1 MQVELNKDT
10 KRTTLDDFQ
19 VGDGVLDLETNKLYI
34 VSQDL
39 EERVPGKLIDDD
51 DEKDV
56 VKVDSV
62 DDDDHDYEF
71 DPDYDPD
78 EKEDRDDEDDGYE
91 PAVVSINH
99 GYFLYDVD
107 ESNQV
112 GRKHKTGPAAA
123 IKSYLVRDLKHDF
136 KRIPADQLVISVK

>member
-1 MQVELNKDT
+1 MQVELNKDDN
-10 KRTTLDDFQ
+10 RTTLYDFQ

-51 DEKDV
+51 EDV
-56 VKVDSV
+56 VKVDK
-62 DDDDHDYEF
+62 DDDDYNYD
-71 DPDYDPD
+71 DDLDYDPD
-78 EKEDRDDEDDGYE
+78 EKEDHDDEEYE
-91 PAVVSINH
+91 PDVVSINH
-99 GYFLYDVD
+99 GYFLYDVN

-112 GRKHKTGPAAA
+112 GRKHRTGPAAA

>member
-1 MQVELNKDT
+1 MQVELNKDDN
-10 KRTTLDDFQ
+10 RTTLDDFE

-51 DEKDV
+51 EDV
-56 VKVDSV
+56 VKVDK
-62 DDDDHDYEF
+62 DDDDYSYDHDL
-71 DPDYDPD
+71 DYDPD
-78 EKEDRDDEDDGYE
+78 EKEDRDDEDEEYE
-91 PAVVSINH
+91 PDVVSINH

-112 GRKHKTGPAAA
+112 GRKHRTGPAAA

>member
-1 MQVELNKDT
+1 MQVELNKDAN
-10 KRTTLDDFQ
+10 RTTLDDFQ

-51 DEKDV
+51 EDV
-56 VKVDSV
+56 VKVDK
-62 DDDDHDYEF
+62 DDDDDNYNYDH

-78 EKEDRDDEDDGYE
+78 EKEDRDDEDEAYE
-91 PAVVSINH
+91 PDVVSINH

-112 GRKHKTGPAAA
+112 GRKHRTGPAAA

-136 KRIPADQLVISVK
+136 KRIPADRLVISVE

>member
-1 MQVELNKDT
+1 MQVELNKDDN
-10 KRTTLDDFQ
+10 RTTLYDFQ

-51 DEKDV
+51 EDV
-56 VKVDSV
+56 VKVDK
-62 DDDDHDYEF
+62 DDDDYSYDHDL
-71 DPDYDPD
+71 DYDPD
-78 EKEDRDDEDDGYE
+78 EKEDRDDEDEEYE
-91 PAVVSINH
+91 PDVVSINH

-112 GRKHKTGPAAA
+112 GRKHRTGPAAA